1 MPTYGENRSS
11 ACADANR
18 CKMACSKRPQSWS
31 AQAYII
37 TTRRMTS
44 GELLKYRNGLLMAQ
58 AYHGAEAP
66 RAFGLTKPL
75 TTFAPIL
82 ISFSLRLVSDQTL
95 IGSGVD
101 SGHRFYFD
109 KATDGV
115 NRNENKP
122 YAPAPAT
129 QPAIAA

>member
-1 MPTYGENRSS
+1 MKSEGWSQPTERAAERSIEASRRTNRTIGWPTDQML
-11 ACADANR
+11 A
-18 CKMACSKRPQSWS
+18 
-31 AQAYII
+31 
-37 TTRRMTS
+37 
-44 GELLKYRNGLLMAQ
+44 
-58 AYHGAEAP
+58 AP
-66 RAFGLTKPL
+66 LPL
-75 TTFAPIL
+75 ATFAPIL
-82 ISFSLRLVSDQTL
+82 ISFSLRLVSDQTW

>member
-1 MPTYGENRSS
+1 MHSCATMAAPCHVGRRSATRWRNLSEQVLGYGDLGQPVRDIRS
-11 ACADANR
+11 
-18 CKMACSKRPQSWS
+18 W
-31 AQAYII
+31 
-37 TTRRMTS
+37 
-44 GELLKYRNGLLMAQ
+44 
-58 AYHGAEAP
+58 
-66 RAFGLTKPL
+66 L